1 METVNGPQLLGRQE
15 TFGRRVAMRARRSF
29 SQPAGH
35 SFVGRQETMI
45 ALDYAS
51 MNQVAAAWWEVWE
64 QF

>member
-1 METVNGPQLLGRQE
+1 
-15 TFGRRVAMRARRSF
+15 MRAPLF
-29 SQPAGH
+29 QPAGH